1 MTRHRH
7 PVIAFVSDAIYP
19 YHRGGKEL
27 RYHELARRM
36 AGRADVHVYTMRW
49 WPGPRVRTED
59 AVTFHAI
66 SPLIPLYAGGRRSMR
81 QAVFFALACLRL
93 LGRRFDVLE
102 ADHMPYLQ
110 IFVLRLVATLRR
122 KRFVVTWHEVWDA
135 GYWRQY
141 LGPAG
146 RAAWFTQWLAMRLPD
161 HIIAA
166 SPQTAG
172 RLRAI
177 LGARASITVAPNG
190 IDLAAV
196 RGARPDPAAT
206 DLVVVSRLV
215 EHKRIGMLLDA
226 VALLRAQGAPVTC
239 RVIGDGPERTA
250 LREQAR
256 TLGLDHAVEFRHDV
270 AEQQEVYAL
279 MKAAKVF
286 VFPSAREGF
295 GISVLEALAC
305 GLDVVTTSDPDN
317 LAQHLAERS
326 ARGMVCEPTAKAVAE
341 ATRRLL
347 AAPGQ
352 RAGEDP
358 SGTDAWLAD
367 YDWDTMTDRVAGA
380 FGAGIAARRAAASP
394 DDLALVP

>member
-49 WPGPRVRTED
+49 WPGSRVRTED
-59 AVTFHAI
+59 AVTYHAI
-66 SPLIPLYAGGRRSMR
+66 SPLIPLYAGGRRSIR
-81 QAVFFALACLRL
+81 QAVGFALACLRL
-93 LGRRFDVLE
+93 LTRSFDVLE

-122 KRFVVTWHEVWDA
+122 KRLVVTWHEVWDRD
-135 GYWRQY
+135 YWREY

-146 RAAWFTQWLAMRLPD
+146 RVAWLTQWLAMRLPD
-161 HIIAA
+161 HIVAA

-172 RLRAI
+172 RLREI
-177 LGARASITVAPNG
+177 LGARAPITVAPNG
-190 IDLAAV
+190 IDLDAV
-196 RGARPDPAAT
+196 RGCRPDPAAT

-215 EHKRIGMLLDA
+215 AHKRVGMLLDA
-226 VALLRAQGAPVTC
+226 VALLHAQGVPVTC
-239 RVIGDGPERTA
+239 RVIGDGPERAA
-250 LREQAR
+250 LRAR
-256 TLGLDHAVEFRHDV
+256 ARALGVEHAVEFRHDV
-270 AEQQEVYAL
+270 AEQREVYAL

-305 GLDVVTTSDPDN
+305 GLTVVTTSDPDN
-317 LAQHLAERS
+317 LARHLAERS
-326 ARGMVCEPTAKAVAE
+326 ARGVVCEPSAKAVAE

-347 AAPGQ
+347 ACP
-352 RAGEDP
+352 RPAGGEP
-358 SGTDAWLAD
+358 WLAD
-367 YDWDTMTDRVAGA
+367 YDLDTMTDRVAGA
-380 FGAGIAARRAAASP
+380 FGAGLAAGPAAGFP